1 MLCFNVKKITDGV
14 IRLRARVALRKHDLS
29 FGKAPLNGTAD
40 EMKVDAEVAAIKR
53 GDRDRIRGKDIV
65 DAFTHGQE
73 TPVS

>member
-1 MLCFNVKKITDGV
+1 MLCFKDASDGV
-14 IRLRARVALRKHDLS
+14 VRLRARVALRKHD
-29 FGKAPLNGTAD
+29 PLFTTTPLGRAD
-40 EMKVDAEVAAIKR
+40 EMKVEAEVAAIKR